1 MIIFKD
7 IPVST
12 QTFTV
17 KTNMFF
23 TVDLEHLFNKM
34 NLDEFIISIKYKTH
48 TKGEF
53 KKKKTKK
60 KTSSKKNFL
69 NCITVVI
76 LFDKKINVKVFKNA
90 VFQLTGCKN
99 LHHAKQSIYY
109 ILQHISKCD
118 LHDSFVVESDNSGR
132 LSDNNSGSLSDVIC
146 YFKSAMRNIDFELGY
161 KINREIL
168 AQQLDLNTNINI
180 PPIICTNMGVKI
192 KLPIN
197 LKTLPVYKMHF
208 KDYPSHSEIEYI
220 DCFEYLFGKKI
231 SNEERDQKMNKFVS
245 VSIFQNGKV
254 TFSCADMIYQEQ
266 YFNWFMDVMKNIKPL
281 VIKKDVEKKSFYN

>member
-1 MIIFKD
+1 MVIFKD

-34 NLDEFIISIKYKTH
+34 NLDEFIISIKYKTQ

-60 KTSSKKNFL
+60 KTNSKKNFL

-76 LFDKKINVKVFKNA
+76 LFDKKINVKVFKNG

-118 LHDSFVVESDNSGR
+118 YMIHLW
-132 LSDNNSGSLSDVIC
+132 LKVIIVDA
-146 YFKSAMRNIDFELGY
+146 YLMSY
-161 KINREIL
+161 VIL
-168 AQQLDLNTNINI
+168 NQPCAILILN
-180 PPIICTNMGVKI
+180 
-192 KLPIN
+192 
-197 LKTLPVYKMHF
+197 
-208 KDYPSHSEIEYI
+208 
-220 DCFEYLFGKKI
+220 
-231 SNEERDQKMNKFVS
+231 
-245 VSIFQNGKV
+245 
-254 TFSCADMIYQEQ
+254 
-266 YFNWFMDVMKNIKPL
+266 
-281 VIKKDVEKKSFYN
+281 

>member
-1 MIIFKD
+1 MVIFKD

-23 TVDLEHLFNKM
+23 TVDFEQLFNKM
-34 NLDEFIISIKYKTH
+34 NLDEFIISIKYKTQI
-48 TKGEF
+48 KGEF

-60 KTSSKKNFL
+60 KTNSKKNFL
-69 NCITVVI
+69 NCITVVV
-76 LFDKKINVKVFKNA
+76 LFDKKINVKVFKNG

-109 ILQHISKCD
+109 ILQHISKCVN
-118 LHDSFVVESDNSGR
+118 DSCVVEGDDSG
-132 LSDNNSGSLSDVIC
+132 DSGCLSDVIC

-197 LKTLPVYKMHF
+197 LKTLPVYKMYF
-208 KDYPSHSEIEYI
+208 KDYPSHTEIEYI
-220 DCFEYLFGKKI
+220 DCFDYLFGKKI
-231 SNEERDQKMNKFVS
+231 LDEDRDQKMNKFVS

-266 YFNWFMDVMKNIKPL
+266 YFNWFMDIMKNIKPL
-281 VIKKDVEKKSFYN
+281 IIKKDVEKKSFYT

>member
-1 MIIFKD
+1 MVIFKD

-34 NLDEFIISIKYKTH
+34 NLDEFIISIKYKTQI
-48 TKGEF
+48 KGEF

-60 KTSSKKNFL
+60 KTNSKKNFL
-69 NCITVVI
+69 NCITVVV
-76 LFDKKINVKVFKNA
+76 LFDKKINVKVFKNG

-109 ILQHISKCD
+109 ILQHISKCVN
-118 LHDSFVVESDNSGR
+118 DSCVVEGDDSG
-132 LSDNNSGSLSDVIC
+132 DSGCLSDVIC
-146 YFKSAMRNIDFELGY
+146 DFKSAMRNIDFELGY

-197 LKTLPVYKMHF
+197 LKTLPVYKMYF
-208 KDYPSHSEIEYI
+208 KDYPSHTEIEYI
-220 DCFEYLFGKKI
+220 DCFDYLFGKKI
-231 SNEERDQKMNKFVS
+231 LDEDRDQKMNKFVS

-266 YFNWFMDVMKNIKPL
+266 YFNWFMDIMKNIKPL
-281 VIKKDVEKKSFYN
+281 IIKKDVEKKSFYT